1 MKSNIDKDIKNTF
14 KRFNRI
20 TNMSLQELRI
30 WKNNKASKKA
40 SLSRTPINRVIRLKS
55 KLLKDWSL
63 TDVRDANKVISYISR
78 ARKIKTSRPR
88 KERLV
93 KGTKLTKNE
102 IALRNWGYNT
112 FK

>member
-1 MKSNIDKDIKNTF
+1 MNSNIDKDIKNIF

-30 WKNNKASKKA
+30 WNRNPASKKA

-55 KLLKDWSL
+55 KLLNNWTL
-63 TDVRDANKVISYISR
+63 RDVRDANKVISYISR
-78 ARKIKTSRPR
+78 AKKIKTYRPR
-88 KERLV
+88 KARLV

-102 IALRNWGYNT
+102 IALRNWGFDR